1 MRRKL
6 IKFLLG
12 ASVAFTIITI
22 VYLAL
27 FDGFKD
33 VTAGRTHREAYDLFA
48 DTEGIYEVRVYLI
61 MGEGKSDGSF
71 PIRPYGTEEPTYG
84 SVALTGKEL
93 KGFLDVWEYQEVS
106 WGRQSMC
113 HGPVYGFRLFRRG
126 KLTRETSICWS
137 CSNFYV
143 TPYRGISTWYGFN
156 ADSKQAKELLAFCD
170 KLLPYKR

>member
-71 PIRPYGTEEPTYG
+71 PIRPYGSEEPTYG

-93 KGFLDVWEYQEVS
+93 KDFLDVWEYQEVS

-126 KLTRETSICWS
+126 KLIRETSICWS

-143 TPYRGISTWYGFN
+143 TPYPGISTWYGFN

>member
-1 MRRKL
+1 MRRKI

-143 TPYRGISTWYGFN
+143 TPYPGISTWYGFN

>member
-143 TPYRGISTWYGFN
+143 TPYPGISTWYGFN